1 MSRDIRPASACSG
14 RDTLYSTGVT
24 PTLPRPSDLW
34 KCWALDPETVYLNH
48 GSFGACPRAVL
59 DAQTRL
65 RERMERE
72 AVRFFVQDMDGL
84 IDESRT
90 ALAAFVNCRGEDL
103 VFVPNA
109 TTGVAT
115 VLMNLQGVLK
125 DGDEILMTGHE
136 YPACMNSM
144 RRTGQRTGARVVSVA
159 LPFPLKSPDE
169 VVAAVMN
176 AVTPRTRVLL
186 ISHVTSPSGA
196 ILPVER
202 IVPEL
207 ERRGVMCIVDGAHAP
222 GHVAGLDLTAL
233 GASFYTANCHKWV
246 CSPKGSALL
255 HIREDRQKIPGGF
268 RPLALSN
275 NAEKVKPGRKHLLTE
290 FDYVGTGDLT
300 PYMSI
305 AAAIR
310 TMGTMIPGGWP
321 EVMRRNNDLVIKAR
335 RMLCRELGVEPPAPE
350 SMIGSLSTLFLPPHD
365 GARTARLL
373 ARPSKYHDALQD
385 VLVEKHRIQVPL
397 WSIAGDG
404 RRLFRISAQL
414 YNSMEQ
420 YEYLAAALKEELA
433 AEGRA

>member
-1 MSRDIRPASACSG
+1 VGCVSLVVAHD
-14 RDTLYSTGVT
+14 VQ
-24 PTLPRPSDLW
+24 TLPRPSEFW
-34 KCWALDPETVYLNH
+34 KNWALDPEVVYLNH

-59 DAQTRL
+59 DVQTRL

-84 IDESRT
+84 IDESRA
-90 ALAAFVNCRGEDL
+90 ALAAFVKCRGEDL

-115 VLMNLQGVLK
+115 VLMNLQGMLNE
-125 DGDEILMTGHE
+125 GDEILMTGHE

-144 RRTGQRTGARVVSVA
+144 RRTSMRTGAKVVTA
-159 LPFPLKSPDE
+159 PIPFPLKGPDD
-169 VVAAVMN
+169 VMSAVMD
-176 AVTPRTRVLL
+176 AVTPRTRVAL
-186 ISHVTSPSGA
+186 ISHVTSPSGV
-196 ILPVER
+196 ILPVDR

-207 ERRGVMCIVDGAHAP
+207 ERRGVITIVDGAHAP
-222 GHVAGLDLTAL
+222 GQVAGLDLTAL

-275 NAEKVKPGRKHLLTE
+275 FAEKSKANRKHLLTE

-305 AAAIR
+305 AAALR
-310 TMGTMIPGGWP
+310 TMSAMVPGGWP
-321 EVMRRNNDLVIKAR
+321 EVMRRNNELVVGAR
-335 RMLCRELGVEPPAPE
+335 RTLCRELGIEPPAPE

-420 YEYLAAALKEELA
+420 YVYLAAALKEELA
-433 AEGRA
+433 AESRL

>member
-1 MSRDIRPASACSG
+1 MPMLPA
-14 RDTLYSTGVT
+14 
-24 PTLPRPSDLW
+24 PSPFW
-34 KCWALDPETVYLNH
+34 KNWALDPEIVYLNH

-59 DAQTRL
+59 EAQTRL

-72 AVRFFVQDMDGL
+72 AVRFFVRDMDGL
-84 IDESRT
+84 LDESRS
-90 ALAAFVNCRGEDL
+90 ALAAFVKCRAEDL

-115 VLMNLQGVLK
+115 VLMNLEGELR

-144 RRTGQRTGARVVSVA
+144 RRAAKRTGAKLVSVP
-159 LPFPLKSPDE
+159 LSFPTTGPE
-169 VVAAVMN
+169 QVVAEVMG

-186 ISHVTSPSGA
+186 ISHVTSPSG
-196 ILPVER
+196 IVLPVER

-222 GHVAGLDLTAL
+222 GQVEGLDIGGL

-255 HIREDRQKIPGGF
+255 HIREDRQSMPGGF

-275 NAEKVKPGRKHLLTE
+275 FAEKGKRGRKQLWTE
-290 FDYVGTGDLT
+290 FDYIGTGDLT
-300 PYMSI
+300 AYMSI
-305 AAAIR
+305 GAALRA
-310 TMGTMIPGGWP
+310 MAAMVPGGWP
-321 EVMRRNNDLVIKAR
+321 EVMRRNRELVLGAR

-350 SMIGSLSTLFLPPHD
+350 SMVGSLATLFLPAHD
-365 GARTARLL
+365 AERTARLL
-373 ARPSKYHDALQD
+373 ARPSAYHDALQD
-385 VLVEKHRIQVPL
+385 VLVDKHRIQMPL

-414 YNSMEQ
+414 YNAMGQ
-420 YEYLAAALKEELA
+420 FEYLAGALREELA
-433 AEGRA
+433 AEGRL

>member
-1 MSRDIRPASACSG
+1 MPK
-14 RDTLYSTGVT
+14 
-24 PTLPRPSDLW
+24 LPSPSEFW
-34 KCWALDPETVYLNH
+34 KNWALDPDVVYLNH

-72 AVRFFVQDMDGL
+72 AVKFFVQDMDAL
-84 IDESRT
+84 MDESRQ
-90 ALAAFVNCRGEDL
+90 ALAAFVRCRAEDL

-115 VLMNLQGVLK
+115 VLMNLQGVLG

-186 ISHVTSPSGA
+186 ISHVTSPSGI

-202 IVPEL
+202 IVADL

-222 GHVAGLDLTAL
+222 GHVAHLNLAAL

-255 HIREDRQKIPGGF
+255 HIREDRQGIFGGGF

-275 NAEKVKPGRKHLLTE
+275 FAEKGKAGRKQLWTE

-305 AAAIR
+305 AAALR
-310 TMGTMIPGGWP
+310 TMGAMVPGGWS
-321 EVMRRNNDLVIKAR
+321 EVMSRNNELVVSAR

-350 SMIGSLSTLFLPPHD
+350 VMIGSLATLFLPAQAAD
-365 GARTARLL
+365 RTARLL
-373 ARPSKYHDALQD
+373 SRPSKYHDALQD
-385 VLVEKHRIQVPL
+385 VLVEKHKIQVPL

-433 AEGRA
+433 AEARG

>member
-1 MSRDIRPASACSG
+1 MPKLPA
-14 RDTLYSTGVT
+14 
-24 PTLPRPSDLW
+24 PSPYW
-34 KCWALDPETVYLNH
+34 KNWALDPEIVYLNH

-72 AVRFFVQDMDGL
+72 AVKFFVKDMDGL
-84 IDESRT
+84 LDESRI
-90 ALAAFVNCRGEDL
+90 ALAAFVKCRAEDL

-115 VLMNLQGVLK
+115 VMMNLQGVLR

-136 YPACMNSM
+136 YPACMNTM
-144 RRTGQRTGARVVSVA
+144 RRAGQRTGAKVVTVP
-159 LPFPLKSPDE
+159 LPFPTTGPGQIVE
-169 VVAAVMN
+169 TVMG
-176 AVTPRTRVLL
+176 AVTSRTRVLL
-186 ISHVTSPSGA
+186 ISHITSPSGV
-196 ILPVER
+196 ILPVEK

-207 ERRGVMCIVDGAHAP
+207 ERRGVICIVDGAHAP
-222 GHVAGLDLTAL
+222 GQIPDLSIPAI
-233 GASFYTANCHKWV
+233 GASFYTANCHKWI

-255 HIREDRQKIPGGF
+255 HIREDRQAEFAGMGGF

-275 NAEKVKPGRKHLLTE
+275 FAEKGKPGRKQLWTE
-290 FDYVGTGDLT
+290 FDYIGTGDVT
-300 PYMSI
+300 PYM
-305 AAAIR
+305 AVGAAIR
-310 TMGTMIPGGWP
+310 AMSSMLGGGF
-321 EVMRRNNDLVIKAR
+321 EDVIRGNNEMVVSAR

-350 SMIGSLSTLFLPPHD
+350 VMLGSLATIFFPAQDPE
-365 GARTARLL
+365 RRARLSQ
-373 ARPSKYHDALQD
+373 RPSKYHDALQD

-433 AEGRA
+433 AEERM